1 MQKTNFHTHT
11 ARCGHASGEDEQYV
25 RSAIRGGYRVLGF
38 SDHTPWSYAS
48 DFVSPIRMPL
58 DALPDYVRSVR
69 SLQRRFAGR
78 IELRLGL
85 ECEYFE
91 DYMPWLRDTIREYR
105 LDYVIFGNH
114 FYRTDE
120 RYPYFG
126 SDTRSAE
133 MLDLYAE
140 SAIRGMETG
149 LYAYLAHPD
158 LFMRSYGRFDG
169 HCARIRREI
178 CRRASRL
185 HMPLEY
191 NVSMIAYNEAHG
203 VAGVPHPDFWRIAA
217 DEGCTA
223 IVGIDAHDHRVLESG
238 LYYDRAV
245 RELAALGIP
254 VIDTIPFFEY

>member
-1 MQKTNFHTHT
+1 MQ
-11 ARCGHASGEDEQYV
+11 
-25 RSAIRGGYRVLGF
+25 
-38 SDHTPWSYAS
+38 
-48 DFVSPIRMPL
+48 
-58 DALPDYVRSVR
+58 
-69 SLQRRFAGR
+69 GR

-158 LFMRSYGRFDG
+158 LFMRSYGDSTG
-169 HCARIRREI
+169 TAPASAARYAAGPRGSV
-178 CRRASRL
+178 C
-185 HMPLEY
+185 PLEY

>member
-1 MQKTNFHTHT
+1 
-11 ARCGHASGEDEQYV
+11 
-25 RSAIRGGYRVLGF
+25 
-38 SDHTPWSYAS
+38 
-48 DFVSPIRMPL
+48 
-58 DALPDYVRSVR
+58 
-69 SLQRRFAGR
+69 
-78 IELRLGL
+78 
-85 ECEYFE
+85 
-91 DYMPWLRDTIREYR
+91 
-105 LDYVIFGNH
+105 
-114 FYRTDE
+114 
-120 RYPYFG
+120 
-126 SDTRSAE
+126 

-169 HCARIRREI
+169 HCARISREI

-203 VAGVPHPDFWRIAA
+203 VAGVPHPDSWRIAA

>member
-1 MQKTNFHTHT
+1 M
-11 ARCGHASGEDEQYV
+11 
-25 RSAIRGGYRVLGF
+25 LGF

-69 SLQRRFAGR
+69 SLQRRYAGR

-169 HCARIRREI
+169 HCARISREI

-185 HMPLEY
+185 PYAARVQRFDDRLQRGARRSRSSATGFLADCGRRGM
-191 NVSMIAYNEAHG
+191 HG
-203 VAGVPHPDFWRIAA
+203 DRR
-217 DEGCTA
+217 
-223 IVGIDAHDHRVLESG
+223 HRCPRPPCARKRSLLRPGRSG
-238 LYYDRAV
+238 ARGARAF
-245 RELAALGIP
+245 R
-254 VIDTIPFFEY
+254 

>member
-85 ECEYFE
+85 EC
-91 DYMPWLRDTIREYR
+91 
-105 LDYVIFGNH
+105 GNH

-169 HCARIRREI
+169 HCARISREI

-223 IVGIDAHDHRVLESG
+223 FGSSRRSAFR
-238 LYYDRAV
+238 
-245 RELAALGIP
+245 
-254 VIDTIPFFEY
+254 

>member
-1 MQKTNFHTHT
+1 
-11 ARCGHASGEDEQYV
+11 
-25 RSAIRGGYRVLGF
+25 
-38 SDHTPWSYAS
+38 
-48 DFVSPIRMPL
+48 MPL

-69 SLQRRFAGR
+69 SLQRRYAGR

-114 FYRTDE
+114 FYR
-120 RYPYFG
+120 P
-126 SDTRSAE
+126 
-133 MLDLYAE
+133 M
-140 SAIRGMETG
+140 SAIPISARTPVPPKCSICMRKARSGAWKPACTPIWHTPTCSCAATGDSTGTAPASAARYAAGPRG
-149 LYAYLAHPD
+149 L
-158 LFMRSYGRFDG
+158 RSRLEYQRFDDRLQRG
-169 HCARIRREI
+169 ARRWPEFR
-178 CRRASRL
+178 
-185 HMPLEY
+185 
-191 NVSMIAYNEAHG
+191 
-203 VAGVPHPDFWRIAA
+203 HPDFWRIAA

>member
-1 MQKTNFHTHT
+1 M
-11 ARCGHASGEDEQYV
+11 
-25 RSAIRGGYRVLGF
+25 
-38 SDHTPWSYAS
+38 
-48 DFVSPIRMPL
+48 
-58 DALPDYVRSVR
+58 
-69 SLQRRFAGR
+69 
-78 IELRLGL
+78 
-85 ECEYFE
+85 
-91 DYMPWLRDTIREYR
+91 RDTIREYR

-169 HCARIRREI
+169 HCARISREI
-178 CRRASRL
+178 CRR
-185 HMPLEY
+185 
-191 NVSMIAYNEAHG
+191 G
-203 VAGVPHPDFWRIAA
+203 
-217 DEGCTA
+217 
-223 IVGIDAHDHRVLESG
+223 
-238 LYYDRAV
+238 
-245 RELAALGIP
+245 LAAPYAARVQRFECLLTTRRTALAGKFRHRIFGGLRPTRDARRSSASMPTTTVCSKAVSITTGPFGSSRRSGIP

>member
-69 SLQRRFAGR
+69 SLQRRYAGR

-133 MLDLYAE
+133 MLDLL
-140 SAIRGMETG
+140 SLI
-149 LYAYLAHPD
+149 H
-158 LFMRSYGRFDG
+158 
-169 HCARIRREI
+169 I
-178 CRRASRL
+178 
-185 HMPLEY
+185 
-191 NVSMIAYNEAHG
+191 
-203 VAGVPHPDFWRIAA
+203 
-217 DEGCTA
+217 
-223 IVGIDAHDHRVLESG
+223 
-238 LYYDRAV
+238 
-245 RELAALGIP
+245 
-254 VIDTIPFFEY
+254 

>member
-1 MQKTNFHTHT
+1 MQ
-11 ARCGHASGEDEQYV
+11 
-25 RSAIRGGYRVLGF
+25 
-38 SDHTPWSYAS
+38 
-48 DFVSPIRMPL
+48 
-58 DALPDYVRSVR
+58 
-69 SLQRRFAGR
+69 GR

-169 HCARIRREI
+169 HCARISREI

-185 HMPLEY
+185 RMPLEY

-203 VAGVPHPDFWRIAA
+203 VAGVPHRIS
-217 DEGCTA
+217 GGLRPTR
-223 IVGIDAHDHRVLESG
+223 DARRSSASMPTTTVCSK
-238 LYYDRAV
+238 AV
-245 RELAALGIP
+245 SITTG
-254 VIDTIPFFEY
+254 PFGSSRRSAFR

>member
-1 MQKTNFHTHT
+1 M
-11 ARCGHASGEDEQYV
+11 
-25 RSAIRGGYRVLGF
+25 LGF

-69 SLQRRFAGR
+69 SLQRRYAGR

-169 HCARIRREI
+169 HCARISREI

-245 RELAALGIP
+245 RELAALGHSGDRYDP
-254 VIDTIPFFEY
+254 LFRVLAPANGPCDKELLRSDRNAAADCHVRRTARG

>member
-69 SLQRRFAGR
+69 SLQRRYAGR

-149 LYAYLAHPD
+149 LYA
-158 LFMRSYGRFDG
+158 
-169 HCARIRREI
+169 RIGREI

-185 HMPLEY
+185 RMPLEY

>member
-1 MQKTNFHTHT
+1 
-11 ARCGHASGEDEQYV
+11 
-25 RSAIRGGYRVLGF
+25 
-38 SDHTPWSYAS
+38 
-48 DFVSPIRMPL
+48 
-58 DALPDYVRSVR
+58 
-69 SLQRRFAGR
+69 
-78 IELRLGL
+78 
-85 ECEYFE
+85 
-91 DYMPWLRDTIREYR
+91 MPWLRDTIREYR

-169 HCARIRREI
+169 HCARISREI

-185 HMPLEY
+185 RMPLEY

-223 IVGIDAHDHRVLESG
+223 IVGIDAHDHRVRESG

>member
-169 HCARIRREI
+169 HCARISREI
-178 CRRASRL
+178 
-185 HMPLEY
+185 
-191 NVSMIAYNEAHG
+191 
-203 VAGVPHPDFWRIAA
+203 
-217 DEGCTA
+217 
-223 IVGIDAHDHRVLESG
+223 
-238 LYYDRAV
+238 
-245 RELAALGIP
+245 
-254 VIDTIPFFEY
+254 

>member
-126 SDTRSAE
+126 SDTRIS
-133 MLDLYAE
+133 
-140 SAIRGMETG
+140 
-149 LYAYLAHPD
+149 
-158 LFMRSYGRFDG
+158 
-169 HCARIRREI
+169 REI